1 MIVIPIS
8 DKMSIYLLYKYRYM
22 IFTDYIILPVALSY
36 GTTYFSFNQPRVIA
50 VIELMCAFTLAE
62 SPMNTRSLANIL
74 LSLRNSLFYF

>member
-1 MIVIPIS
+1 
-8 DKMSIYLLYKYRYM
+8 M
-22 IFTDYIILPVALSY
+22 IFTDYIILPVALSYY

-74 LSLRNSLFYF
+74 LSPRNSLFYF